1 MSFGFARRGVAILS
15 TVFASAAFASIPPT
29 STAKKSNSSLNER
42 LSRVRAE
49 VVNLEQSL
57 IGSLERNKEAKDSLR
72 KIQELIRLQKEES
85 TLGQTRIRELE
96 DTVRELE
103 SRRGVIRERVGIE
116 RAAIRKALRDLYLA
130 DSVMPENPDAL
141 AREKFEQPKRHL
153 IRRMVQQGVREV
165 DALRADLEDADRLEA
180 RIAAERGELEAT
192 VHEMA
197 ESEGILEL
205 NRQLQLDLIQKNRG
219 ERVAQLEKWRELKT
233 AEAQVS
239 DLIRN
244 FNARMEIQETH
255 RAERAASRAMA
266 VMADSTFAKA
276 KGKLPFPALGEVV
289 GRFGK
294 TFDKASGLNVFKK
307 GIEIAT
313 AASTDIRAISPGKIV
328 YAGDLP
334 TYGRLAIVD
343 HGDHFYS
350 ICGHLGD
357 LAKRVGDSVAM
368 GEKIGVSDSSGNPV
382 YFEIRARNIPVDP
395 LQWVTANIA
404 AKL

>member
-1 MSFGFARRGVAILS
+1 MN
-15 TVFASAAFASIPPT
+15 ASRFVLPAALLAAVSADANIPKKN
-29 STAKKSNSSLNER
+29 TASLNER
-42 LSRVRAE
+42 LTRVRAE
-49 VVNLEQSL
+49 VVGLEQSL
-57 IGSLERNKEAKDSLR
+57 IGTLTKTHEAKESLR
-72 KIQELIRLQKEES
+72 KIQDLIRLQKEES
-85 TLGQTRIRELE
+85 ALGQTRIRELE
-96 DTVRELE
+96 DTVKELE

-116 RAAIRKALRDLYLA
+116 RDAIRKALRDLY
-130 DSVMPENPDAL
+130 VGDASL
-141 AREKFEQPKRHL
+141 PASPGALEREAFEQPRRQL

-180 RIAAERGELEAT
+180 RITAERGELEAT

-205 NRQLQLDLIQKNRG
+205 NRQLQLDLIQKNRAD
-219 ERVAQLEKWRELKT
+219 RVAQLEKWRQLKN

-239 DLIRN
+239 DLIGN
-244 FNARMEIQETH
+244 FNARMELQETH

-266 VMADSTFAKA
+266 VMADSPFAKA
-276 KGKLPFPALGEVV
+276 KGRLPFPVPGEIV

-307 GIEIAT
+307 GIEIAS
-313 AASTDIRAISPGKIV
+313 AASSEIHAISPGKIV
-328 YAGDLP
+328 YAGELP

-350 ICGHLGD
+350 ICGHLGEV
-357 LAKRVGDSVAM
+357 AKKVGDAVAM

-395 LQWVTANIA
+395 LQWVADS
-404 AKL
+404 K